1 LITHDKINPVG
12 RKIKNIKKKL
22 RIRKKKEKKLIE
34 IYQER
39 FIESLKDL
47 KIPLLL
53 LHFSISIGTLGYM
66 MLSGGNFIDSIYMTV
81 ITIGTIGFGEIAKGT
96 DTPIGRIFTTLLA
109 VMGIG
114 VFTTSATVI
123 ISIFLKGNLLNLLKY
138 IRMLSQI
145 EKLKDHAII
154 CGYNRASAWLVEALK
169 RRKIEFVVVDARE
182 EALKYIQLH
191 NIKYFITEE
200 PFKKSA
206 LIAAGIERAKY
217 LIANME
223 DEAKNIA
230 VIATARLLQPD
241 KEKLFIYSTAPTD
254 GSAKKLEELG
264 ANKVIVPDKLIAN
277 RIFSYMLHET
287 SGYVSDLFD
296 RIAYGEEGELEIV
309 ELNVGESSHL
319 VGKRLRD
326 MDLRKTYGVT
336 IIGIRKLD
344 GSIDL
349 TVSGDTKIESGDTL
363 LLLGKPSNIRKAM
376 NFYREVLHEA

>member
-1 LITHDKINPVG
+1 
-12 RKIKNIKKKL
+12 
-22 RIRKKKEKKLIE
+22 
-34 IYQER
+34 
-39 FIESLKDL
+39 
-47 KIPLLL
+47 
-53 LHFSISIGTLGYM
+53 
-66 MLSGGNFIDSIYMTV
+66 
-81 ITIGTIGFGEIAKGT
+81 
-96 DTPIGRIFTTLLA
+96 
-109 VMGIG
+109 
-114 VFTTSATVI
+114 
-123 ISIFLKGNLLNLLKY
+123 
-138 IRMLSQI
+138 
-145 EKLKDHAII
+145 
-154 CGYNRASAWLVEALK
+154 
-169 RRKIEFVVVDARE
+169 
-182 EALKYIQLH
+182 
-191 NIKYFITEE
+191 
-200 PFKKSA
+200 
-206 LIAAGIERAKY
+206 
-217 LIANME
+217 ME

-230 VIATARLLQPD
+230 VIATTRLLQPD